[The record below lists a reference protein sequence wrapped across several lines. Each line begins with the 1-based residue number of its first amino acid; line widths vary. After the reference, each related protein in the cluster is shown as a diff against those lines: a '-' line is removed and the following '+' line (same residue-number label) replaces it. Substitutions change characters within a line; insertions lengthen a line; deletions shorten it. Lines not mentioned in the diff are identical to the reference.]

1 MCCATTLLST
11 LVILLK
17 FHSSARVLQNVSCKG
32 RKHNFILA
40 TGVMNKK
47 SKLMS
52 SRIMF
57 LLNEEYIGAIR
68 HTDKIEQN

>member
-17 FHSSARVLQNVSCKG
+17 FHSSAGLLQNVCCKG
-32 RKHNFILA
+32 IILA
-40 TGVMNKK
+40 TGVMNKR

-52 SRIMF
+52 SPIMF